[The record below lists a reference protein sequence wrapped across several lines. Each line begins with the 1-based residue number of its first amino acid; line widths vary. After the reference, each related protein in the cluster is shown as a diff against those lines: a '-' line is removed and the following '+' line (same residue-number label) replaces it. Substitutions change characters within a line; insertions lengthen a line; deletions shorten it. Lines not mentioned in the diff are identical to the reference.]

1 MVTKEIQHFKGG
13 CISTRLKEWAK
24 ITSDPEILQTVKGLT
39 LDFLEE
45 PSINKVGMK
54 SGQNS
59 PQIMSEVDKL
69 LKNGIVINIAHEE
82 GEFISP
88 IFLRSKPDG
97 TNRVILNLKNLNQP
111 LEYNH
116 LKRETIHSVAHFI
129 KQNYYL
135 LKIDLKDGYYSVKIL
150 EKHTKYH

>member
-1 MVTKEIQHFKGG
+1 MGKNHIRPRNFAD
-13 CISTRLKEWAK
+13 R
-24 ITSDPEILQTVKGLT
+24 KGLT

-59 PQIMSEVDKL
+59 PKIMSVVNKL
-69 LKNGIVINIAHEE
+69 LTKGIVINTFHEE

-97 TNRVILNLKNLNQP
+97 TNRVILNLKNLIQT

-116 LKRETIHSVAHFI
+116 FKIEIIHSVAQLI
-129 KQNYYL
+129 QQNHYM
-135 LKIDLKDGYYSVKIL
+135 LKIDLKDAYCSVKIL
-150 EKHTKYH
+150 E

>member
-1 MVTKEIQHFKGG
+1 MGKNHIRPRNFAD
-13 CISTRLKEWAK
+13 R
-24 ITSDPEILQTVKGLT
+24 KGLT

-59 PQIMSEVDKL
+59 PQIMSEANKL

-88 IFLRSKPDG
+88 IFLRSKADG
-97 TNRVILNLKNLNQP
+97 TNQMILNLKNLNQA
-111 LEYNH
+111 LDYNH
-116 LKRETIHSVAHFI
+116 FKMETIHSVAHVA
-129 KQNYYL
+129 KL
-135 LKIDLKDGYYSVKIL
+135 LHA
-150 EKHTKYH
+150 EN